1 MRASKVLFAA
11 LALALL
17 AIPVTAHEPKEY
29 TMLLKEE
36 GVTPSGVQY
45 GILVATDYLFF
56 YNVDSREN
64 TSHRI
69 LIDADSD
76 GIFNGADDFSTA
88 WLYSSCE
95 LNETGQRSDPDCQ
108 VTELVLLDPSNG
120 LIPGNISM
128 MHQILHNGTTHDSV
142 FVVTFSNDD
151 HSTQPVNNDE
161 SEQEIENDSS
171 SQILKSVLL
180 LSLVG
185 MAVLLPKLLSD
196 GQ

>member
-1 MRASKVLFAA
+1 MFAA

-45 GILVATDYLFF
+45 GILVSSDYLFF
-56 YNVDSREN
+56 YNVDTREN

-76 GIFNGADDFSTA
+76 GSFDGSDDISTP
-88 WLYSSCE
+88 WLYSSCV
-95 LNETGQRSDPDCQ
+95 LNETGQRDDPDCQ

-128 MHQILHNGTTHDSV
+128 MHQVLHNGEAHESV
-142 FVVTFSNDD
+142 FIVSFSADD
-151 HSTQPVNNDE
+151 HSMQPVQNSE
-161 SEQEIENDSS
+161 SEQEADTPPPSS
-171 SQILKSVLL
+171 LLKSILLFSIIGMVVLF
-180 LSLVG
+180 
-185 MAVLLPKLLSD
+185 PKLLS
-196 GQ
+196 GGR